1 MNAPDDRA
9 GTTPPEDDG
18 ATPLEDDAMTPPPR
32 PGARTRRRR
41 TGALARPLLALLC
54 AVIGAG
60 LAVLLARTS
69 VGTASGQRLDQL
81 ILSGAQDHQ
90 GRLSHYA
97 ELAVGTVSV
106 PVMAG
111 LLALALVLVLIRR
124 RLTLLLPL
132 ALLVVGANV
141 TTQVVKH
148 LVVTREALG
157 PGIEVTPNSFPSGH
171 TTLAATAMIAVVLAS
186 GRLRALLAP
195 LGVIWTAAAGV
206 GTLVLGWHRPSDVV
220 GAIVIVA
227 GWTVLVL
234 AIDGLH
240 TRHRLARDATRPGR
254 GRRRRDASR
263 AATGPSA
270 ESPTLL
276 DLRTGAA
283 DRVVAVLLGLAGLA
297 GVVYGAIGLAGLGL
311 PLDLQDAAQQTSSF
325 VATAALIAGG
335 TASWMALVLVLR
347 TPTSH
352 RSSPGDRVP

>member
-1 MNAPDDRA
+1 
-9 GTTPPEDDG
+9 
-18 ATPLEDDAMTPPPR
+18 MTPPPE

-54 AVIGAG
+54 AAICAG

-124 RLTLLLPL
+124 RLTLLVPL
-132 ALLVVGANV
+132 ALLVVGANI

-240 TRHRLARDATRPGR
+240 TRHRLARDAGRAPGAGAGAATRPGSRGPPRVHHPAGPAHR
-254 GRRRRDASR
+254 GRRPRRRR
-263 AATGPSA
+263 AAGPGRAGGGGTRRVRAGDPGPAPGSSGRRA
-270 ESPTLL
+270 ADVILRRHGLSDRGWHGVL
-276 DLRTGAA
+276 DGAGAAFCARRHHTGAA
-283 DRVVAVLLGLAGLA
+283 PAN
-297 GVVYGAIGLAGLGL
+297 
-311 PLDLQDAAQQTSSF
+311 
-325 VATAALIAGG
+325 
-335 TASWMALVLVLR
+335 
-347 TPTSH
+347 
-352 RSSPGDRVP
+352 RVP

>member
-1 MNAPDDRA
+1 MNAPDERA

-18 ATPLEDDAMTPPPR
+18 APPQEDDAMTPPPE

-54 AVIGAG
+54 AAICAG

-124 RLTLLLPL
+124 RLTLLVPL
-132 ALLVVGANV
+132 ALLVVGANI

-263 AATGPSA
+263 VTGPTA
-270 ESPTLL
+270 ESTTLL

-297 GVVYGAIGLAGLGL
+297 GVVYGAFELATLGL

-325 VATAALIAGG
+325 VATASLIAGG

>member
-1 MNAPDDRA
+1 MASPAEPDAR
-9 GTTPPEDDG
+9 PPEPD
-18 ATPLEDDAMTPPPR
+18 
-32 PGARTRRRR
+32 ARTRRRC

-54 AVIGAG
+54 AAIGTG

-97 ELAVGTVSV
+97 ELAVGTVSA
-106 PVMAG
+106 PIMAG

-124 RLTLLLPL
+124 RLSLLVPL
-132 ALLVVGANV
+132 VLLVVGANI

-186 GRLRALLAP
+186 GRARAVLAP

-220 GAIVIVA
+220 GAIIIVA
-227 GWTVLVL
+227 AWTFLVL

-240 TRHRLARDATRPGR
+240 TRHRLVREATLPGRGR

-263 AATGPSA
+263 ASSQSSA
-270 ESPTLL
+270 QSSTLL

-297 GVVYGAIGLAGLGL
+297 GLVYGAIGLAGLGL
-311 PLDLQDAAQQTSSF
+311 PLDLRDAAQQTSSF

-352 RSSPGDRVP
+352 RSNPGDRVP